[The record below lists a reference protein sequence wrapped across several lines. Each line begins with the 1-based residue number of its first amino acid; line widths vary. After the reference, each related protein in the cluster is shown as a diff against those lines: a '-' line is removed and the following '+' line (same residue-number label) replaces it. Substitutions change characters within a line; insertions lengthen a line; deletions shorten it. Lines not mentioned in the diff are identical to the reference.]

1 MYVELCGMGFEEVSE
16 HLRQTEPLK
25 EVISLKTHLQS
36 EKATSFQFSQEL
48 TSLKK
53 QNNKLMVQLQ
63 MAAAA
68 HKENVEN
75 LKSAEDAAAEKA
87 CEEVQKLHR
96 NNQDIQR
103 QWEEAQTKLDKGK
116 EEHSKMEW
124 DIWEQNKVISQLQA
138 QLDDTEGEKEWYRT
152 KRDQEWSDA
161 EEYIAQLEEDKHNLE
176 IKVEELEN
184 KVEVMEQ
191 TLDRYDHR
199 RSRVHSNPS
208 DSSNSQ
214 WQMQS
219 WNRPQQWQGRCGDG
233 SWWAQAKH

>member
-1 MYVELCGMGFEEVSE
+1 
-16 HLRQTEPLK
+16 
-25 EVISLKTHLQS
+25 
-36 EKATSFQFSQEL
+36 
-48 TSLKK
+48 
-53 QNNKLMVQLQ
+53 
-63 MAAAA
+63 
-68 HKENVEN
+68 
-75 LKSAEDAAAEKA
+75 
-87 CEEVQKLHR
+87 
-96 NNQDIQR
+96 
-103 QWEEAQTKLDKGK
+103 
-116 EEHSKMEW
+116 MEW

-138 QLDDTEGEKEWYRT
+138 QLDETEGEKEWYRT
-152 KRDQEWSDA
+152 RRGQEWSDA

-199 RSRVHSNPS
+199 RSRVHSDPS